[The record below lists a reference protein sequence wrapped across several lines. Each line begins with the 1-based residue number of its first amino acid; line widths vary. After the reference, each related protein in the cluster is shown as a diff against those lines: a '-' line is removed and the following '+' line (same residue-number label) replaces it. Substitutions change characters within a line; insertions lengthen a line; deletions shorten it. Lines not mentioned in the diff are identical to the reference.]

1 MSTQHAVNLES
12 QLAQHYRQPKGV
24 EQYGIEAVPEQQRT
38 VRWYDLF
45 SIILNFLVNPGTILV
60 GALAVVSGLSFWAAV
75 VSLVLGI
82 SIAFGAYII
91 MATVGVDHGL
101 PGRCRSTYRR
111 VNVNSGRSRPH
122 R

>member
-1 MSTQHAVNLES
+1 MSTQQAVKLES

-91 MATVGVDHGL
+91 MATVGVDVM
-101 PGRCRSTYRR
+101 PW
-111 VNVNSGRSRPH
+111 SRPGP
-122 R
+122 